1 MYVNM
6 GLPRAISNFNSLTLK
21 VGEIFE
27 YQNNEIKL
35 IRSIFMRPVIYAY
48 ENDLG
53 SQEVRSEKNRN
64 DSAKIKPR
72 KDIQWL

>member
-1 MYVNM
+1 MNM
-6 GLPRAISNFNSLTLK
+6 GLPRGISNFNSLTLK

-35 IRSIFMRPVIYAY
+35 IRSVFMRPVIYAY
-48 ENDLG
+48 ETDLC

>member
-6 GLPRAISNFNSLTLK
+6 SLPRAISNLNSLTLK

-27 YQNNEIKL
+27 YQNNEINL
-35 IRSIFMRPVIYAY
+35 IRSVFMRPVIYAC

-64 DSAKIKPR
+64 ESAKIKAR
-72 KDIQWL
+72 TDIQWL

>member
-35 IRSIFMRPVIYAY
+35 IRSVFMRPVIYAY

>member
-1 MYVNM
+1 
-6 GLPRAISNFNSLTLK
+6 
-21 VGEIFE
+21 
-27 YQNNEIKL
+27 
-35 IRSIFMRPVIYAY
+35 MRPVIYAY